1 MITWLIIG
9 VCVQVAW
16 MVYQRIFIR
25 VSTFKDLFNMA
36 FRTGIFGMLYVI
48 GGILI
53 NIIIWPIA
61 LIINVI
67 SAAFPEKLEQIANE
81 EEEP

>member
-1 MITWLIIG
+1 MSTWLTIG
-9 VCVQVAW
+9 VCVQVTW

-25 VSTFKDLFNMA
+25 ATTFKDLFDLA

-48 GGILI
+48 GGILL
-53 NIIIWPIA
+53 NIFLWPLA

-67 SAAFPEKLEQIANE
+67 AAAIPEKLERLVNE